1 MAVPIFLWAQGTEE
15 GPACGSPGALPRR
28 TALQFPSPAPKN
40 RSRPLRRP
48 YSVPVTTTVVTPG
61 VTVTAPVVL
70 SWLKA
75 AAGTLKA

>member
-1 MAVPIFLWAQGTEE
+1 MSAGD
-15 GPACGSPGALPRR
+15 GGRACLRQPRGFAPVNRPALP
-28 TALQFPSPAPKN
+28 FPRSPKSLSAFH
-40 RSRPLRRP
+40 RP